1 MNKNPIRIPDDQ
13 DQVKFAR
20 LEATPFGLAL
30 VDDEPICDEGARL
43 ILKDIDRQVNEIRAR
58 EAAKEMAALNAP
70 VAGSPTPPAKR

>member
-1 MNKNPIRIPDDQ
+1 MTKNPNRIPDDQ
-13 DQVKFAR
+13 NQVRYAR

-43 ILKDIDRQVNEIRAR
+43 ILEDIDRQVNEIRAR
-58 EAAKEMAALNAP
+58 EIAALNAP